1 MGGMMRLPLFLWVW
15 LLVPFFGFAQEAEEG
30 PRDLARRFEGT
41 LGKNLGITLLLA
53 EREREDGSLDYLA
66 AYHYHRNGVPITL
79 AEDEGG
85 EGLRFREVAGYRDGG
100 EERIT
105 GRWSIVWDEGT
116 ITGTWTSADGKK
128 KLPIALK
135 ESYPAGS
142 VRVEQVKLDF
152 SCTEQT
158 GGRRSGHQ
166 RDLMLLRVPEKG
178 AKALNS
184 KLALLARDAVD
195 EERKLAP
202 TVEAI
207 AQHLRAQ
214 VRAPIDAESPY
225 VSSRSEDFQVRM
237 NEGGFLT
244 VEHASYAYEGGAH
257 GNYASV
263 FHTLEIESGRAVK
276 LAELVQPGFEK
287 KWAALGAAE
296 LRKTYGLGADA
307 SLKEAGLFE
316 DELELTE
323 NWFLVPGGIGFH
335 YSPYEIGPY
344 AMGSIEFVLPWKD
357 ILAELKP
364 GTKVHATATQM
375 AATQQ

>member
-1 MGGMMRLPLFLWVW
+1 MGGMIRLPLFLWAW
-15 LLVPFFGFAQEAEEG
+15 LLIPIFGFAQEAEEG
-30 PRDLARRFEGT
+30 ARELARRFEGT
-41 LGKNLGITLLLA
+41 LGKNLGITLLLS

-79 AEDEGG
+79 AEEEGG
-85 EGLRFREVAGYRDGG
+85 EGLRFREVAGYGNGG

-105 GRWSIVWDEGT
+105 GRWNIVWDEGS
-116 ITGTWTSADGKK
+116 ITGSWTSVDGKK
-128 KLPIALK
+128 KLPIALR
-135 ESYPAGS
+135 ESYPTGS

-152 SCTEQT
+152 SYTEQT
-158 GGRRSGHQ
+158 GGQRRGHQ
-166 RDLMLLRVPEKG
+166 RDLMFLRVPGQG

-184 KLALLARDAVD
+184 KLALLARDSVD
-195 EERKLAP
+195 EERKLTP
-202 TVEAI
+202 TVDAI

-214 VRAPIDAESPY
+214 VRAPLDPENSY
-225 VSSRSEDFQVRM
+225 VSSHSEDFQVRM

-244 VEHASYAYEGGAH
+244 VEHVSYGYEGGAH

-263 FHTLEIESGRAVK
+263 FHTLEISSGREVK

-287 KWAALGAAE
+287 KWAALGSAE
-296 LRKTYGLGADA
+296 LRKTYGVKPDA
-307 SLKEAGLFE
+307 PLTETGMFE
-316 DELELTE
+316 DKLELTD

-357 ILAELKP
+357 IVGELKT
-364 GTKVHATATQM
+364 GTKVHETAVKL